1 MSLED
6 QYDAWVRGLMGGG
19 KYAATP
25 KQAEDANDAV
35 QQMQAQLD
43 ALTEAQKRQTAAG
56 SALNAVQKAGAAT
69 AESVRRMSSE
79 LTKSLKQDG
88 LLGGTVAAPSP
99 APAVPAKADFAGVTE
114 KIKAQVLGQDA
125 FVSALVKAFRRP
137 FVLGTADDTAH
148 ARSVMLLCGPNGT
161 GRHYA
166 LQCVVDELA
175 ARGVLHSAAVET
187 LDLALYPGPAQEK
200 LFLQDLYAALQSDA
214 EVLTFEHY
222 ESCAANYL
230 NMLATLAM
238 DGTLAL
244 SSRYVLQ
251 RGILVDVGTALAP
264 GAIGELQAGGKYF
277 VFYSNKG
284 ETALADHFGAKFVD
298 AVAGDICRTE
308 AFTPEALAA
317 VSARELNYLAQR
329 TRRQCGLALTMGAD
343 VRDLLASQY
352 GKTSGMQAMR
362 DYCETVYRAIA
373 EYVLDADEAP
383 TDGTPAALTA
393 ENGRLCMAVNGGD
406 SFDLLALLPQQ
417 YRGDVDAVE
426 AELDGIIGLDGIKS
440 YVRDIAKNVQA
451 QQRRKAQG
459 LKVAEVN
466 MHMIFTGNPGT
477 GKTTTVNAIL
487 SLYEALYDRV
497 ALCAPTGRAA
507 KRLSEL
513 TNHAASTI
521 HRLLEVDYSSGSVR
535 FIHNEKNLLK
545 YDVIILDEMSMV
557 DVKLFQALLAAAR
570 YHCRIIMVGDADQL
584 PSVGPG
590 NILGEILKAG
600 VVPTV
605 RLTDIFRQAQRSLI
619 VQNAHRIVEGQMPQ
633 KGGPKD
639 DFFLIESNGLAC
651 QKLVC
656 DLVSTRLPKAY
667 GFDPVRDIQVLCPTK
682 VGPTGS
688 VELNRRLQDIL
699 NPPAKGKGQIGTAES
714 AKILR
719 LGDKVMQVKNDYDI
733 TFERAGAEAGVGA
746 YNGDLGI
753 ITAVDVDA
761 RSVTVQMDDK
771 KYTYTADQLNELEP
785 AYAVT
790 VHKSQGSEFPAVIL
804 PVADVPAR
812 LCYRNLLYT
821 GVTRARKLCV
831 LTGTARTEQ
840 TMVENV
846 RQNMRYSGLRY
857 LLKDAATPTEEKQE
871 QLSAT

>member
-19 KYAATP
+19 RYAATP

-317 VSARELNYLAQR
+317 VAARELNYLAQR

-373 EYVLDADEAP
+373 EYVLDADE
-383 TDGTPAALTA
+383 TPAALTA

-426 AELDGIIGLDGIKS
+426 AELDGIIGLDEIKS

-477 GKTTTVNAIL
+477 GKTTIARILAKYLKAIGAL
-487 SLYEALYDRV
+487 RGGQLVEVTRADLVGRYVGHTAPLTNSVIQSALGGVLFIDEAYALYRGGEDSFGLEAIDTLVKGIEDHRDDLVVIV
-497 ALCAPTGRAA
+497 AGYDGLMEKFIQSNPG
-507 KRLSEL
+507 
-513 TNHAASTI
+513 
-521 HRLLEVDYSSGSVR
+521 LESRFNRYLHFDDYT
-535 FIHNEKNLLK
+535 
-545 YDVIILDEMSMV
+545 LDEMLEIFKMQCRKSQYTLSPDAEQ
-557 DVKLFQALLAAAR
+557 DVKDFIYDENADGVTFGNARGVRNLFEQILTAQANRLAK
-570 YHCRIIMVGDADQL
+570 ME
-584 PSVGPG
+584 SF
-590 NILGEILKAG
+590 
-600 VVPTV
+600 T
-605 RLTDIFRQAQRSLI
+605 
-619 VQNAHRIVEGQMPQ
+619 
-633 KGGPKD
+633 KD
-639 DFFLIESNGLAC
+639 DLMTL
-651 QKLVC
+651 
-656 DLVSTRLPKAY
+656 TR
-667 GFDPVRDIQVLCPTK
+667 DDVLH
-682 VGPTGS
+682 
-688 VELNRRLQDIL
+688 
-699 NPPAKGKGQIGTAES
+699 
-714 AKILR
+714 
-719 LGDKVMQVKNDYDI
+719 
-733 TFERAGAEAGVGA
+733 
-746 YNGDLGI
+746 
-753 ITAVDVDA
+753 A
-761 RSVTVQMDDK
+761 RGMEDNTTV
-771 KYTYTADQLNELEP
+771 AELE
-785 AYAVT
+785 AKAAE
-790 VHKSQGSEFPAVIL
+790 K
-804 PVADVPAR
+804 
-812 LCYRNLLYT
+812 
-821 GVTRARKLCV
+821 
-831 LTGTARTEQ
+831 
-840 TMVENV
+840 
-846 RQNMRYSGLRY
+846 
-857 LLKDAATPTEEKQE
+857 KDE
-871 QLSAT
+871 